1 MATKKKTGTGMGVK
15 SAVGIIAAAA
25 AASAAGYYFYASK
38 DASKNRKI
46 AAKWANDMKKEVIKK
61 AKQVKALDSKA
72 MAVIV
77 DEAAS
82 AYHKIRSIDKADIAN
97 ASAELKKNWQS
108 IAKELGTATGAA
120 KKKTT
125 KVVVKATKKIVSK
138 AKKTVK

>member
-1 MATKKKTGTGMGVK
+1 MAIKKKSGMGVK

-72 MAVIV
+72 MAIIV

-82 AYHKIRSIDKADIAN
+82 AYHKIRSIDKADIAS

-108 IAKELGTATGAA
+108 IAKELGVVSGAA
-120 KKKTT
+120 KKST
-125 KVVVKATKKIVSK
+125 KAAVKATKKVVTK
-138 AKKTVK
+138 AKKAVK